1 MVDAVKFN
9 GNHAV
14 PASDIAPII
23 ATERTG
29 LWRRWFGW
37 NTGPLTCLDSAELR
51 VDAVRIHEL
60 YGDRGYPAAVVK
72 SSVTR
77 RGTNR
82 AQVLFTVDEGTPII
96 IDTVRYSGLPPRINV
111 SHFEQRLLHGPFD
124 DSLYTILADSI
135 QLQIRLAGY
144 ARAQKWIDSSKS
156 DSTNRRATVA
166 ITFRPG
172 ARNYFGKIDVAITPS
187 GKKPALSE
195 ATIARTLRFH
205 SDGRYNPRL
214 VSESQRDLYDLEL
227 YKSVRIDTAP
237 GAPLADGKINDTIPV
252 VVTLAEGDRRR
263 FRAGGGWGTLDC
275 FRTQTRFVEQNFLE
289 SGHKLELNGRLSK
302 IGIGSPF
309 SGLSYLC
316 APRVREDQFS
326 QRLNYYVGATLS
338 LRGIVGSEYKPQ
350 FTVFSE
356 RRSEFLA
363 YEQSTD
369 IGTIASVTRDYG
381 QRLSATA
388 QYSYIDGKTIA
399 DRAVSCTR
407 FGFCRVQDLT
417 SFLVPSPI
425 HSIGLAVAKNPLTP
439 VSDPVS
445 GYRWQAETK
454 FGHTEVGRTT
464 PLNFAKLLAEGAL
477 YRPLG
482 SALVVAVR
490 AQAGFVAAGK
500 DVSYL
505 LPPQERFYGGGQ
517 NSVRGFGQNLL
528 GPGSYIVAKIDTIV
542 HPDGTLTGQ
551 ARASNGYDHIAPSGG
566 NAMWLANI
574 ELRTVRGWPGG
585 LLRYVAFLDA
595 GRVWNSNDVFSVTNS
610 AARVTPGIGLR
621 LVTPLGPFRVD
632 IGYNPYG
639 FEAGPAFFIVNAVP
653 SAGSAGRAICVSPG
667 ATESLTNNVSQPF
680 CPATFTPTMGNGILR
695 RLQFHFSIGNAF

>member
-1 MVDAVKFN
+1 MVDAVKFK
-9 GNHAV
+9 GNRAV
-14 PASDIAPII
+14 LTSDIAPII

-37 NTGPLTCLDSAELR
+37 NSGPLTCLDSAELR

-60 YGDRGYPAAVVK
+60 YGDRGYPAAIVK

-77 RGTNR
+77 NGKNR
-82 AQVLFTVDEGTPII
+82 AQVLFTIEEGTPII
-96 IDTVRYSGLPPRINV
+96 IDTVRYTGIPPRVNV
-111 SHFEQRLLHGPFD
+111 SRFEERLLRGPFD

-135 QLQIRLAGY
+135 QLQIRIAGY
-144 ARAQKWIDSSKS
+144 ARALRWIDSSKS
-156 DSTNRRATVA
+156 DTTKRRGTIA

-172 ARNYFGKIDVAITPS
+172 NRNYFGTIDVAITPS

-195 ATIARTLRFH
+195 ATIARTLRIH
-205 SDGRYNPRL
+205 SGARYNPRL

-237 GAPLADGKINDTIPV
+237 RNPLDTGKVTDTIAV
-252 VVTLAEGDRRR
+252 IVKLAEGDRRR
-263 FRAGGGWGTLDC
+263 FRASGGWGTLDC
-275 FRTQTRFVEQNFLE
+275 FRTQERFVEQNLFE
-289 SGHKLELNGRLSK
+289 SGHKFELNGRLSK

-309 SGLSYLC
+309 SGLGSLC
-316 APRVREDQFS
+316 APRVREDRFS

-369 IGTIASVTRDYG
+369 IGVIASVTRNFG
-381 QRLSATA
+381 QRLASTA

-425 HSIGLAVAKNPLTP
+425 HSIGVAIAKNPLTP
-439 VSDPVS
+439 ISDPVS

-464 PLNFAKLLAEGAL
+464 PLNFLKLLAEGAV

-482 SALVVAVR
+482 KQLVVAVR
-490 AQAGFVAAGK
+490 AQAGYVAAGK
-500 DVSYL
+500 DVSSL

-528 GPGSYIVAKIDTIV
+528 GPGSYIVTKIDTV
-542 HPDGTLTGQ
+542 KQPDGTFTGQ
-551 ARASNGYDHIAPSGG
+551 ARPANGYDHIAPSGG
-566 NAMWLANI
+566 NAMWLANL

-585 LLRYVAFLDA
+585 LLRYVMFVDA
-595 GRVWNSNDVFSVTNS
+595 GRVWNTNDVFSVTNS
-610 AARVTPGIGLR
+610 ASRITPGIGLR
-621 LVTPLGPFRVD
+621 LLTPLGPFRVD

-639 FEAGPAFFIVNAVP
+639 FEAGPAFYIVNAVP
-653 SAGSAGRAICVSPG
+653 AAGTVGRAICVSPG
-667 ATESLTNNVSQPF
+667 ATESLSNNVSQTF
-680 CPATFTPTMGNGILR
+680 CPTTFTPTTGGGLLR
-695 RLQFHFSIGNAF
+695 RLAFHFSIGNAF

>member
-1 MVDAVKFN
+1 MVDAVKFK
-9 GNHAV
+9 GNRAV
-14 PASDIAPII
+14 LTSDLAPII

-37 NTGPLTCLDSAELR
+37 NTGALTCLDSAELR
-51 VDAVRIHEL
+51 LDAVRIHEV
-60 YGDRGYPAAVVK
+60 YGDHGYPAAIVK

-77 RGTNR
+77 KGKNR
-82 AQVLFTVDEGTPII
+82 AQVLFTIEEGTPII
-96 IDTVRYSGLPPRINV
+96 IDTVRYSGIPPRVDV
-111 SHFEQRLLHGPFD
+111 SRFEARLLHGPFD

-144 ARAQKWIDSSKS
+144 ARALRWIDSSKS
-156 DSTNRRATVA
+156 DTTKRRGTVA

-172 ARNYFGKIDVAITPS
+172 NRNYFGKIDVAITPS
-187 GKKPALSE
+187 GKKPALSD
-195 ATIARTLRFH
+195 ATIARTLRIRT
-205 SDGRYNPRL
+205 GARYNPRL
-214 VSESQRDLYDLEL
+214 VSESQRDLYELEL

-237 GAPLADGKINDTIPV
+237 RNPLDTGRVSDTIPV
-252 VVTLAEGDRRR
+252 TVNLTEGDRRR
-263 FRAGGGWGTLDC
+263 FRASGGWGTLDC
-275 FRTQTRFVEQNFLE
+275 FRTQERFVEQNLFA

-309 SGLSYLC
+309 SGLSSLC
-316 APRVREDQFS
+316 APRVRADQFS

-350 FTVFSE
+350 FTLFSE

-369 IGTIASVTRDYG
+369 IGVIASVSRNFG

-425 HSIGLAVAKNPLTP
+425 HSIGVAIAKNPLTP
-439 VSDPVS
+439 TSDPVS

-464 PLNFAKLLAEGAL
+464 PLNFTKLLAEGAL

-482 SALVVAVR
+482 KLLVVAVR
-490 AQAGFVAAGK
+490 AQAGYVAAGK
-500 DVSYL
+500 EVSSL

-528 GPGSYIVAKIDTIV
+528 GPGSYIVSKIDTV
-542 HPDGTLTGQ
+542 KQADGTLTGE
-551 ARASNGYDHIAPSGG
+551 ARPSNGYDHIAPSGG
-566 NAMWLANI
+566 NAMWLANL

-585 LLRYVAFLDA
+585 LLRYVMFIDA
-595 GRVWNSNDVFSVTNS
+595 GRVWNTNDVFSVTNS
-610 AARVTPGIGLR
+610 ASRITPGVGIR
-621 LVTPLGPFRVD
+621 LLTPLGPFRID

-653 SAGSAGRAICVSPG
+653 SAGIVGRAICVSPG
-667 ATESLTNNVSQPF
+667 ATESLSNNVSQTF
-680 CPATFTPTMGNGILR
+680 CPTTFTPTTRGSLLS
-695 RLQFHFSIGNAF
+695 RLAFHFSIGNAF